1 MKTLKDILTEVLVM
15 SDGDKA
21 TNIQSRN
28 LPVLPVKDIVIFP
41 QMIVPLFIGR
51 EGSILAVNEA
61 AATPSRSILVLTQK
75 DISIDD
81 PAPEDMFDVGCV
93 ANIMRT
99 LKLNDGR
106 IKILVQGV
114 SRASVNSIKKEGGYY
129 VSDVTIVDT
138 EEVSEND
145 LVRGEALM
153 RSVRDKLDT
162 ASDLGKPIL
171 PDLLSFIDGLKDQD
185 RLADMIASN
194 VGFGFEDTQ
203 ELLSLLNPMERLERI
218 SELLSR
224 ELSILEVQHKIM
236 VDTRGEIDKS
246 QREYYLR
253 EQLKAILKELGE
265 DEALEEEVER
275 FREKIYKSKMPQKAK
290 ETAQKEVKRLARM
303 NQDAAE
309 ATVVRNYLEWL
320 IELPWDAH
328 TKKQMPLN
336 KSKAVL
342 DADHYGLKDVKERIL
357 EFLAVLSLKNAKA
370 IKSPI
375 ICLVGPPGVGK
386 TSLGA
391 SIAKA
396 TSRKFVRISLGSMH
410 DESEIKGHRRTYI
423 GAMPGKLIQ
432 AMKTAGT
439 SNPVILLDEIDK
451 VSVSYR
457 GDPFSALLEVLDPQQ
472 NHSFVDNYINI
483 PYDLSRVL
491 FIATA
496 NYIGNIPAALR
507 DRMDIVQLS
516 GYTNSEKLSI
526 AQSYLIPRQREE
538 SGLGDQDIKFYPKA
552 LEFIISDYT
561 RESGVRQLEREIG
574 RIYRKIALK
583 KVTKEKFS
591 TTITPA
597 GVAKYLGTPLYKRED
612 ELIHN
617 ELGVVTGLAWTS
629 VGGDVLYVEALRY
642 KGRGKLNI
650 TGSLGDVMKE
660 SARAALS
667 YIRSMST
674 ELGIDNSMFE
684 KYDLHIHVPAG
695 ATPKD
700 GPSAGI
706 TIVTAIISILQCKYV
721 SRNVAMTGEI
731 TLRGKVLPIG
741 GLKEKILAAKMVG
754 ITTIII
760 PEGNRKDVEKMEKE
774 VVHGVKIIP
783 IANYMDIMNLDV
795 FVENS
800 EDNVS
805 SSDGNNDK

>member
-1 MKTLKDILTEVLVM
+1 M
-15 SDGDKA
+15 SDETKPTGLE
-21 TNIQSRN
+21 IQNTN
-28 LPVLPVKDIVIFP
+28 LPTLPVKDIVIFP

-51 EGSILAVNEA
+51 EASILAVNEA
-61 AATPSRSILVLTQK
+61 SATPSRSILILTQK
-75 DISIDD
+75 DTATDD
-81 PAPEDMFDVGCV
+81 PTPEDMFEVGCV
-93 ANIMRT
+93 ANIMRI

-114 SRASVNSIKKEGGYY
+114 SRASVNSMKKEGGYY
-129 VSDVTIVDT
+129 VSDVNIVDT
-138 EEVSEND
+138 EEVGKD
-145 LVRGEALM
+145 DQVRGEALM
-153 RSVRDKLDT
+153 RTVRDKLDT
-162 ASDLGKPIL
+162 AAELGKPIL

-194 VGFGFEDTQ
+194 VGFAFEDTQ
-203 ELLSLLNPMERLERI
+203 ELLALLNPTERLERI
-218 SELLSR
+218 SELLTR

-275 FREKIYKSKMPQKAK
+275 FREMVYKSKMPKNAK
-290 ETAQKEVKRLARM
+290 EVAQKEIRRLSRM

-320 IELPWDAH
+320 IDLPWDNH
-328 TKKQMPLN
+328 SKKQIALE
-336 KSKAVL
+336 KSRLVL
-342 DADHYGLKDVKERIL
+342 DADHYGLKDVKSRIL
-357 EFLAVLSLKNAKA
+357 EFLAVLSLKSAKS

-386 TSLGA
+386 TSMGA

-472 NHSFVDNYINI
+472 NHSFVDNYIDI

-496 NYIGNIPAALR
+496 NYVGNIPAALR
-507 DRMDIVQLS
+507 DRMDIVKLS

-526 AQSYLIPRQREE
+526 AQSYLVPRQSDE
-538 SGLGDQDIKFYPKA
+538 SGLADEGVRFYPKA
-552 LEFIISDYT
+552 LELIISDYT

-583 KVTKEKFS
+583 KATDKRFS
-591 TTITPA
+591 TIITPA
-597 GVAKYLGTPLYKRED
+597 AVAKYLGSPIYKRED
-612 ELIHN
+612 ELVHD

-642 KGRGKLNI
+642 KGTGKLKI

-660 SARAALS
+660 SANAALS
-667 YIRSMST
+667 YIRSVAA
-674 ELGIDNSMFE
+674 ELGIDDDLFKS
-684 KYDLHIHVPAG
+684 YDLHIHVPAG

-706 TIVTAIISILQCKYV
+706 TIVTALISILQGKYV
-721 SRNVAMTGEI
+721 NRSVAMTGEI

-754 ITTIII
+754 IKVVVI
-760 PEGNRKDVEKMEKE
+760 PEGNKKDVQEMDKE
-774 VVHGVKIIP
+774 VVQGIEIIP
-783 IANYMDIMNLDV
+783 IANYLDIIKVGV
-795 FVENS
+795 FV
-800 EDNVS
+800 
-805 SSDGNNDK
+805 DKPAISRVEQVK